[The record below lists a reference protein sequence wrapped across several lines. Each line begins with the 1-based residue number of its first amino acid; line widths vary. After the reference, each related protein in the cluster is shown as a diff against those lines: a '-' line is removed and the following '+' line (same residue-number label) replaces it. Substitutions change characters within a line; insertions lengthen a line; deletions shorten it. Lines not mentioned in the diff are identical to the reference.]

1 MYKKIDHIG
10 IAVNSLDAVKKF
22 FSEVFGIKP
31 DFEEIIDEQ
40 KVKVA
45 GFKIGQSRIEFLE
58 PTDSDSPIAKYLIKK
73 GEGLHHVCLN
83 VDNIEKVLSNM
94 KSCGLDLIDNEPRRG
109 VKGKK
114 IAFIHPKSFFRVL
127 LELSQDNI

>member
-45 GFKIGQSRIEFLE
+45 GYKIGQSHIEFLE
-58 PTDSDSPIAKYLIKK
+58 PKDSDSPIAKYLIKK
-73 GEGLHHVCLN
+73 GEGLHHICLN

-94 KSCGLDLIDNEPRRG
+94 KSYGLDLIDNESRRG

>member
-10 IAVNSLDAVKKF
+10 IAVNSLDSVKKF
-22 FSEVFGIKP
+22 FSGVFGIKP

-45 GFKIGQSRIEFLE
+45 GFKVGQSHIEFLE
-58 PTDSDSPIAKYLIKK
+58 PMDSDSPIAKYLTKK

-83 VDNIEKVLSNM
+83 VDDIEKVLSNM
-94 KSCGLDLIDNEPRRG
+94 KSYGLDLIDHVPRRG
-109 VKGKK
+109 VEGKK

-127 LELSQDNI
+127 LELSQDNT